1 VVRRR
6 ARRRYA
12 AKEDSL
18 KRLVLN
24 ADDFGAAQEVN
35 EAVERAHRDGV
46 LRSAS
51 LMVGA
56 PATADAVERARRTR
70 GLAVGLHLVL
80 VNGRPVLPPERVP
93 DLVDERG
100 DFLED
105 LVRAGFRFFLRPG
118 ARAQLAAEIRAQFER
133 FSQTKLVLDHVDAQS
148 HMHVHPT
155 VFRLILR
162 IGREYG
168 MRAIRIPREPFGTT
182 RGIAPWLWLMRTR
195 ARRAGVACND
205 YAFGVTEA
213 GALTEQRVLQ
223 LVEALP
229 DGVTEIFFHPA
240 TRAFSGADRGT
251 EHYAWEGELAALTSP
266 LVRDAIARNGIVS
279 TTYGE
284 VASGRA

>member
-1 VVRRR
+1 MVRRR
-6 ARRRYA
+6 ARRRHA

-24 ADDFGAAQEVN
+24 ADDFGAAPEVN
-35 EAVERAHRDGV
+35 EAVERAHRDGA

-56 PATADAVERARRTR
+56 PAAADAIERARRMP
-70 GLAVGLHLVL
+70 GLAVGLHVVL

-100 DFLED
+100 EFLVD
-105 LVRAGFRFFLRPG
+105 LVRAGFRFFFRPG
-118 ARAQLAAEIRAQFER
+118 VRAQLAAEVRAQFER
-133 FSQTKLVLDHVDAQS
+133 FARAELALDHVDAQS

-155 VFRLILR
+155 VFGLIVR

-168 MRAIRIPREPFGTT
+168 MQAIRIPREPLGTT
-182 RGIAPWLWLMRTR
+182 RSIAPWLWLMRTR
-195 ARRAGVACND
+195 AHRAGIACND

-223 LVEALP
+223 LIEALP

-240 TRAFSGADRGT
+240 TGAFSGADRGT
-251 EHYAWEGELAALTSP
+251 ERYAWEGELAALTSP

-284 VASGRA
+284 IASGRV